1 MKFTEGERVLIRSK
15 QDLENEFGIGYPGFT
30 KMNPDMIEYQLGH
43 EGIVEAI
50 LEHSDLPYRV
60 RTPGFGNITEQE
72 DGWYYSAEQLYK
84 IEEDN

>member
-15 QDLENEFGIGYPGFT
+15 QDLENEFGKAGFRN
-30 KMNPDMIEYQLGH
+30 MNPDMIEYQLGH
-43 EGIVEAI
+43 EGIVEEI
-50 LEHSDLPYRV
+50 GEYQDLPYLV
-60 RTPGFGNITEQE
+60 RTPGFGGRAEQE